1 MQKREEERERSEKE
15 EKEGAGKSGKGRW
28 GKEMEEGKRSMRE
41 GEIKD
46 ILILSYL
53 QRVEKFFLSAS
64 LITLLPL
71 ITRAAR
77 LVCQPEKHQQWCEKI
92 IIMKYNLSF
101 ALCSV
106 RLVPFCNPLPSSC
119 AFPAESQFYF
129 LAFTFS
135 LPLFLFKLALYFPLP
150 RNFFLR
156 RVFCAA
162 FIRFPFFFP
171 LTVLFML
178 PVFQLSYFILFCT
191 TSLYILPPF
200 AALCLYYS
208 NQIPITSFYQRCQ
221 PSRRH
226 YFHVMKLA
234 YNPFKAVKPRL
245 NINTPHYW
253 PSTYTTLLCQFSV
266 PESTYCSKRGNYKW
280 ERGKKSAPINMS
292 TRGQKLFMF
301 KGHDVSTMNVL
312 HVHSL
317 IQLTHCAGPYL

>member
-1 MQKREEERERSEKE
+1 M
-15 EKEGAGKSGKGRW
+15 
-28 GKEMEEGKRSMRE
+28 GKRDGGRKKKYE
-41 GEIKD
+41 GGRNKRYSNSV
-46 ILILSYL
+46 LSTASGEVFFI
-53 QRVEKFFLSAS
+53 RVTHHLAASDHQSSSTGLPARKTSA
-64 LITLLPL
+64 I
-71 ITRAAR
+71 IN
-77 LVCQPEKHQQWCEKI
+77 KKI

-221 PSRRH
+221 PSRRY

-245 NINTPHYW
+245 NINTPHY
-253 PSTYTTLLCQFSV
+253 
-266 PESTYCSKRGNYKW
+266 
-280 ERGKKSAPINMS
+280 
-292 TRGQKLFMF
+292 
-301 KGHDVSTMNVL
+301 
-312 HVHSL
+312 
-317 IQLTHCAGPYL
+317 

>member
-1 MQKREEERERSEKE
+1 
-15 EKEGAGKSGKGRW
+15 
-28 GKEMEEGKRSMRE
+28 
-41 GEIKD
+41 
-46 ILILSYL
+46 
-53 QRVEKFFLSAS
+53 
-64 LITLLPL
+64 
-71 ITRAAR
+71 
-77 LVCQPEKHQQWCEKI
+77 
-92 IIMKYNLSF
+92 
-101 ALCSV
+101 
-106 RLVPFCNPLPSSC
+106 
-119 AFPAESQFYF
+119 
-129 LAFTFS
+129 
-135 LPLFLFKLALYFPLP
+135 
-150 RNFFLR
+150 
-156 RVFCAA
+156 
-162 FIRFPFFFP
+162 
-171 LTVLFML
+171 ML

-312 HVHSL
+312 HVHNL